1 MHSIVGLMEMRS
13 DESRDAGERAGVAL
27 CRATADRLLRSMDD
41 VVALFSD
48 DALAFSTPEE
58 FDLQIALEDIID
70 LLNLSASSQTLSRLV
85 LETPN
90 AAPIHVFDDRP
101 GIEQMLTRLFDSAL
115 KLSPAGEVEVSSIA
129 DQKGLLLGLTLPD
142 PSAIHQLAEWLNT
155 DPGQVTLDNAVP
167 ILTAVN
173 AMVAGRW
180 IRARKGNV
188 RITPNASGQASL
200 AISLALRR
208 DGVSSQ
214 PPVRRN
220 DARNMLN
227 VLVVED
233 CDESYAL
240 AELLLKDER
249 LWRAS
254 DGAEALEMV
263 KCRRFDVVFMDVHM
277 PGTDGYTAIKAIR
290 DWETETGNA
299 RTPMVVLSADDI
311 GTQIRSASASGCS
324 GFLRK
329 PVRKAEISALVGRL
343 KNSRRLT
350 A

>member
-1 MHSIVGLMEMRS
+1 MHSIVGLMEMHA
-13 DESRDAGERAGVAL
+13 DESREAGERAGVEL
-27 CRATADRLLRSMDD
+27 CRASADRLLRSMDD
-41 VVALFSD
+41 VQALFSD
-48 DALAFSTPEE
+48 EALAPGAPEA

-70 LLNLSASSQTLSRLV
+70 LLNLSANPQTQGRLV
-85 LETPN
+85 LTTQHG
-90 AAPIHVFDDRP
+90 APIQVVDDRK
-101 GIEQMLTRLFDSAL
+101 GLEQMLTRLLDSAL
-115 KLSPAGEVEVSSIA
+115 KLSPAGEVEISPIA
-129 DQKGLLLGLTLPD
+129 DQKGLLLGLTLAD
-142 PSAIHQLAEWLNT
+142 SSAIHQLAEWLNA
-155 DPGQVTLDNAVP
+155 DPAQATLNNPAQ
-167 ILTAVN
+167 ILTAVS

-180 IRARKGNV
+180 IRARKGTA
-188 RITPNASGQASL
+188 RITLNASGPASL

-208 DGVSSQ
+208 DSASRQ
-214 PPVRRN
+214 STVRRN
-220 DARNMLN
+220 DARNTLN

-240 AELLLKDER
+240 AELLLRDER

-254 DGAEALEMV
+254 DGAEALAMV

-299 RTPMVVLSADDI
+299 RTPVVVLSTDDI
-311 GTQIRSASASGCS
+311 GTQIRGASASGCS

-329 PVRKAEISALVGRL
+329 PVRKAEISDLVERL
-343 KNSRRLT
+343 KTLQRLT